1 MSEQNESPRARG
13 IGTHLV
19 HAGEYE
25 HEVVGAVVMPIHRSA
40 MYAETEQVDGQV
52 LYLRYHN
59 TPDQRALA
67 AKLAV
72 LEGTEDGVV
81 LASGMAAISSALLSV
96 LRSGD
101 HLLAQD
107 CLYGGTHTFFTRD
120 LPELGIEVDFVRG
133 DEVENY
139 ERSCRPN
146 TRAVYLET
154 LANPLL
160 HVTALDE
167 IARWASR
174 RGLVSIVDN
183 TMATPL
189 LFRPHEHGFDLSLH
203 SATKYLN
210 GHSDLVGGV
219 VLGGR
224 DRVRAVREK
233 AQCLGG
239 SLDPAACYLLSRGL
253 KTLQVRMERA
263 SRTAE
268 QIAAWLTRQPLVQRV
283 YYPGLPSH
291 PSHERA
297 RRLLDGW
304 GALLA
309 FEVQGRAR
317 AEALQRALRLFTAAP
332 SFGGV
337 ESLITRPLATSHSR
351 MTAQE
356 RARRGISDGLLR
368 VSVGLEDVEDLI
380 DDLARALARAEG

>member
-1 MSEQNESPRARG
+1 LSKQNESPRARG
-13 IGTHLV
+13 IGTRLV
-19 HAGEYE
+19 HAGGYE
-25 HEVVGAVVMPIHRSA
+25 HEVSGAVVMPIHRSA
-40 MYAETEQVDGQV
+40 MYEETEQVDGQV

-67 AKLAV
+67 ARLAV

-81 LASGMAAISSALLSV
+81 LASGMAAISSTLLSV

-120 LPELGIEVDFVRG
+120 LPELGIEVDFVQG
-133 DEVENY
+133 DEVANY

-167 IARWASR
+167 IASWASR

-219 VLGGR
+219 VLGSR
-224 DRVRAVREK
+224 DRVRAVRDK

-239 SLDPAACYLLSRGL
+239 SLDPAACYLLARGV

-268 QIAAWLTRQPLVQRV
+268 EIAAWLTGRPSVRRV
-283 YYPGLPSH
+283 HYPGLPDH

-309 FEVQGRAR
+309 FEVEGRAR
-317 AEALQRALRLFTAAP
+317 AQAIQRALGLFTAAP

-351 MTAQE
+351 MTDQE
-356 RARRGISDGLLR
+356 RARRGIADGLLR

-380 DDLARALARAEG
+380 DDLARALASAEG